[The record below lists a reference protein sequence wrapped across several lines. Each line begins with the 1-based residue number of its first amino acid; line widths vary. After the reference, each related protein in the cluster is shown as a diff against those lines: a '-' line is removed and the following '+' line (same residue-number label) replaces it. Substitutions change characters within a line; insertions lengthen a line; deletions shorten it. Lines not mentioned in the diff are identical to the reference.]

1 MNKTYYL
8 PMFGEGEVRKNNK
21 DITLG
26 RRRVF
31 NNSDTAELHYVLQN
45 RKNLRGSSIK
55 RVVIKDINLENTK
68 LNYITFTGSTF
79 ISTKFFDVNINVL
92 HSQNCKFDFV
102 KFVNK
107 ELNQYKSCDFS
118 GSFFNQC
125 EFINVKF
132 TASCFLDCIFWN
144 CKFTNC
150 EFKASSF
157 ENAVFT
163 NCIFDNVNMV
173 FLNIEYATIKE
184 CKISNSKF
192 SWYQVPYINL
202 FFQNDLS
209 DNNEFYAIKKKYS
222 IEEYFY
228 NLQKPIIYFTSKH
241 QYFPLIQLYLNEGKR
256 EYALSALYNGI
267 YEAYMINDI
276 RTIGLYVKAG
286 LLYNLLSSSEISKL
300 IKNLNKMFKNDYSA
314 LDDYNLLLYSKVKQ
328 QLQSPDVLPH
338 IDLAIQTGFK
348 ETELDKV
355 GELCTEIDKLVVEN
369 NCQGTYKITHNSD
382 PMLWITIVGVTFA
395 GLQFVYTLIKDFL
408 ERKKSAQN
416 QNNVNQGTTN
426 ITQNQ
431 IINNYTII
439 NINSV
444 LNDYDDNSK

>member
-1 MNKTYYL
+1 MDKINFL
-8 PMFGEGEVRKNNK
+8 PMFDQETINKNNK

-31 NNSDTAELHYVLQN
+31 NNNDAAELHYLLQN

-55 RVVIKDINLENTK
+55 RVVIKDINLENAK

-79 ISTKFFDVNINVL
+79 ISTKFSDANINVL

-118 GSFFNQC
+118 ESFFNQC
-125 EFINVKF
+125 EFKNVKF

-144 CKFTNC
+144 CKFINC
-150 EFKASSF
+150 EFKSSSF
-157 ENAVFT
+157 ENAIFT
-163 NCIFDNVNMV
+163 NCIFDNVSMV

-222 IEEYFY
+222 IEEYFC

-241 QYFPLIQLYLNEGKR
+241 QYFPLIQLYLKEGKS
-256 EYALSALYNGI
+256 EYALAALYNGI
-267 YEAYMINDI
+267 YEAYMIKDI
-276 RTIGLYVKAG
+276 RTIGLYGKAG
-286 LLYNLLSSSEISKL
+286 LIYNLLSSSEISKL
-300 IKNLNKMFKNDYSA
+300 IKKLNEVFNNDFTA
-314 LDDYNLLLYSKVKQ
+314 LNDYNLLLYSKVKQ

-338 IDLAIQTGFK
+338 IDLAIQTGFD
-348 ETELDKV
+348 ETKLDKA
-355 GELCTEIDKLVVEN
+355 GKLCAEIDKLVVEN
-369 NCQGTYKITHNSD
+369 NCHGIYKITHNSD

-395 GLQFVYTLIKDFL
+395 GLQFVYTLVKDFL
-408 ERKKSAQN
+408 EHKKSAQN
-416 QNNVNQGTTN
+416 QNNVQQKMTN
-426 ITQNQ
+426 KAHNQ

-444 LNDYDDNSK
+444 LNDHNDKSK